1 MSTRARFGFVLEYV
15 SDVEAAKR
23 FYVDVL
29 GLAVERV
36 HPTFV
41 QLRDPAGARFAIA
54 SDESLTGKDERE
66 LYWVVDDAEA
76 AFAELSR
83 KAEVSLALT
92 QKPFGKVFGVT
103 GPTGQPHFLIE
114 FARERPSQQVS

>member
-1 MSTRARFGFVLEYV
+1 MLSRPAATVLEEAEGKPRAQEGEVLAMSIRARFGFVLEYV
-15 SDVEAAKR
+15 ADVEAAKR

-41 QLRDPAGARFAIA
+41 QFRDSSGARFAIA
-54 SDESLTGKDERE
+54 SDESLTGNDERE

-83 KAEVSLALT
+83 KAEVS
-92 QKPFGKVFGVT
+92 
-103 GPTGQPHFLIE
+103 
-114 FARERPSQQVS
+114 